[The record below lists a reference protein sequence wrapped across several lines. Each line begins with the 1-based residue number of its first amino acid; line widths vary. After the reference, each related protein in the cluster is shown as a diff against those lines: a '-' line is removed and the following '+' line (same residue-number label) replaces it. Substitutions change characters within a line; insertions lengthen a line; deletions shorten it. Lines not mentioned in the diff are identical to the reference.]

1 MGRALHALV
10 LREQHYAQSMQFG
23 VERFVLPLAGRT
35 DILTPQE
42 HKLLFQNCEEVNL
55 IIGLACGANYD
66 NRMIMIFTAI
76 KESIYFMACH
86 YNLQYKH
93 THLFETALFK

>member
-1 MGRALHALV
+1 MGRALHALI

-42 HKLLFQNCEEVNL
+42 HKLLFQNCEEVSDMNNL
-55 IIGLACGANYD
+55 EVWCRLGQRNNNNSIIVEKAFLLENCVTDKKNPQL
-66 NRMIMIFTAI
+66 NHFI
-76 KESIYFMACH
+76 
-86 YNLQYKH
+86 
-93 THLFETALFK
+93 